1 MSSRIILNQSSH
13 SIFLVIITTVCSLR
27 YGKTSL
33 CVVVNEIELINQNI
47 EQIIPIKCCQVGQA
61 FSRKTGRKCA

>member
-13 SIFLVIITTVCSLR
+13 SIFLVITTVFSLR

-47 EQIIPIKCCQVGQA
+47 EQIIPIKCCQGGQA